1 MWLQFFL
8 SLGLF
13 LLILV
18 IPGFCFFRLLKAPC
32 LDAVLLSPAFSV
44 SLYSVLGILYG
55 LVGVTSSAF
64 SVFVVPSVLLVGCLV
79 WPKWQKWALWQ
90 TLG

>member
-1 MWLQFFL
+1 MWLQFVI

-18 IPGFCFFRLLKAPC
+18 IPGFCFFRLLKARR
-32 LDAVLLSPAFSV
+32 LEALLLSPVFSV

-55 LVGVTSSAF
+55 LLGVPSSVVSAF
-64 SVFVVPSVLLVGCLV
+64 AIPSA
-79 WPKWQKWALWQ
+79 W
-90 TLG
+90 T